1 VIDHDL
7 KTEKQRVKE
16 PKRKRE
22 IRHER
27 KSNFIHCPTGNNP
40 FDHVDPVISVLL
52 YFFSNFGVFRVLGG

>member
-1 VIDHDL
+1 MIDHDL

-52 YFFSNFGVFRVLGG
+52 YFFLTSVSSVF